1 MKKIFTSAGLV
12 VLGAAGV
19 QAAGYAPG
27 YGSTDNSKPWS
38 VGLTLS
44 GFYDSNPF
52 CYNSGNPNILDSWG
66 FEVSPYLSGAYSTD
80 QTQFGARYTFSMDY
94 YMNYPE
100 NKAQNSQMFNFFVNH
115 RFSSQ
120 SALTIS
126 DNFAY
131 ASEPEVLG
139 AAQGNSGGTP
149 FRTQQDNFANT
160 GTINFNQQLSELVSL
175 VLGYSNNYI
184 NYTQTPGDITQT
196 DPFQPN
202 YNPYGGGSLAALLNR
217 IENYLTANFQYQV
230 SMQTMALVGFQYGR
244 IGYTGNG
251 YLVNVPVG
259 TDMSTVPTSDSRDSN
274 NYYMYAGGTHAFNA
288 DLSLS
293 LKAGAM
299 DTVQF
304 NSPNNYSQ
312 WAPYVDLSL
321 NYRYSTRGSVT
332 VGFTQSFAATYIAAN
347 NSSSSLAYGTVSY
360 SFTPKLTGSLL
371 GRLNY
376 NQFNGGSYD
385 GQHYTYYALGLNMAY
400 AFDRHFSFD
409 AGYNLDYVNSD
420 SPAVWQYDRNRVY
433 FGVTAK
439 Y

>member
-1 MKKIFTSAGLV
+1 MKKILTSAGLV

-52 CYNSGNPNILDSWG
+52 TYPSGNPNIINSWG
-66 FEVSPYLSGAYSTD
+66 FEVSPFLSGAYSTD

-94 YMNYPE
+94 YLNYPE
-100 NKAQNSQMFNFFVNH
+100 NKNQNSHLFNFFVNH
-115 RFSSQ
+115 RFSEK
-120 SALTIS
+120 SALTLS

-131 ASEPEVLG
+131 ASEPEILG
-139 AAQGNSGGTP
+139 VAQGGSIAVP
-149 FRTQQDNFANT
+149 YRTVQDNFANT
-160 GTINFNQQLSELVSL
+160 ATINFNQQLTELVSL

-196 DPFQPN
+196 DPLQPN

-217 IENYLTANFQYQV
+217 IENYVSANFQYQV
-230 SMQTMALVGFQYGR
+230 SGQTTGLVGFQYGR
-244 IGYTGNG
+244 IGYTGDG
-251 YLVNVPVG
+251 YLYAFSPDTDPSSVPV
-259 TDMSTVPTSDSRDSN
+259 SSDRDSN
-274 NYYMYAGGTHAFNA
+274 NYYLYVGGTHAFSA

-293 LKAGAM
+293 LKVGAM

-312 WAPYVDLSL
+312 WAPYMDLSA
-321 NYRYSTRGSVT
+321 NYRYSTKGSVT
-332 VGFTQSFAATYIAAN
+332 LGFTQSFAATYVLAN
-347 NSSSSLAYGTVSY
+347 NSSSSMAYGTVNY
-360 SFTPKLTGSLL
+360 NFTSKLSGSLL

-376 NQFNGGSYD
+376 NQFNGGVYD
-385 GQHYTYYALGLNMAY
+385 NEHYTYYALGLNMAY

-409 AGYNLDYVNSD
+409 AGYNLDYVGSE
-420 SPAVWQYDRNRVY
+420 SSAVWEYNRNRVY